1 MRGDTTQT
9 HTILIED
16 DDECENYPTGWFLS
30 SLAVVSGVPDIS
42 VSMAQANITIDN
54 NEEFECGKCL
64 LEYC

>member
-16 DDECENYPTGWFLS
+16 DDECENYPTEWFLS
-30 SLAVVSGVPDIS
+30 SLAVVSGVSDIS
-42 VSMAQANITIDN
+42 VSMTQANITIDD

-64 LEYC
+64 LE